1 MNYIKQYCILYSKYI
16 LVFTKTKFMKSRRSF
31 IQNGSLAALA
41 LVVTKPFDTVA
52 QHIPSLKGA
61 VSQNGKILIMH
72 SAEDRAACSHETLQH
87 INKVNNDTYN
97 VLFVEPTNKS
107 NDVLLH
113 EATLTSEVSYKVLY
127 KGDIKIAIIDA
138 TKDNIATIN
147 KVANLSANLKNNKN
161 CDIVICLSNLGYKN
175 KNEIDDIN
183 LAYNSTGLD
192 IIIGNHATNFCQKPF
207 IALNHKKEEVIIN
220 HSAGKPF
227 DLGKIAIAFDSRT
240 GKKNNISFS

>member
-1 MNYIKQYCILYSKYI
+1 LNYIKQYCILYSKYI

-61 VSQNGKILIMH
+61 VTQNGKILIVH
-72 SAEDRAACSHETLQH
+72 SAEENGEYSQETLQH
-87 INKVNNDTYN
+87 IHKINSNNYN
-97 VLFVEPTNKS
+97 VLFVEPANNGNYILNEAAAEKS
-107 NDVLLH
+107 I
-113 EATLTSEVSYKVLY
+113 SYKIIY

-138 TKDNIATIN
+138 TKDNTTAIN
-147 KVANLSANLKNNKN
+147 KVSDLVANLKADKN
-161 CDIVICLSNLGYKN
+161 CAVVICLSNLGYKN
-175 KNEIDDIN
+175 KNEVDDLN
-183 LAYNSTGLD
+183 LAFNSTGLD
-192 IIIGNHATNFCQKPF
+192 IIIGSHATNFCKKPY

-240 GKKNNISFS
+240 GKKNNVSFS